1 MTVPQKSLRASPF
14 AVALF
19 GLLAGC
25 SSLDRFDTK
34 GSSAY
39 CGGLVARPPFTEGLL
54 PSGYP
59 PSLILRLNLDVGA
72 LTSRGA
78 EPVVVGKLSTDDA
91 AGGLCAKDGKALFEE
106 APLRTIP
113 TLDHDLLSL
122 LEFPTGRD
130 YNFFGWV
137 DSSCQGTM
145 LAVTS
150 LMRNDDVEVRVLK
163 PAPQPAAGAG
173 PDQIPGFG
181 MFYLHRDDAGC
192 PF

>member
-1 MTVPQKSLRASPF
+1 MTVPQMSSRASPL
-14 AVALF
+14 VLALF

-34 GSSAY
+34 GSAAY
-39 CGGLVARPPFTEGLL
+39 CGGLVVRPPFSEGLL
-54 PSGYP
+54 PTGYYP
-59 PSLILRLNLDVGA
+59 PSLVLRFNLDVGA

-91 AGGLCAKDGKALFEE
+91 AAGLCAPHALFEE

-137 DSSCQGTM
+137 DSSCPGTTM
-145 LAVTS
+145 LAVVS

-163 PAPQPAAGAG
+163 PAQQPLPGAG
-173 PDQIPGFG
+173 PKETPGFG